1 MSREKIG
8 EILVKKGFITSEQ
21 LSDGLGQQQKN
32 SHKIDK
38 IGEILIE
45 LGYVKE
51 ENLLL
56 SLSEQLSIPYLK
68 EIPFEVPAGLLS
80 KFSISFL
87 RSFVFLPLRKEGE
100 ETLIVMADPLASFF
114 DELETI
120 LGTRVKRALG
130 RKKEI
135 LKLIEQG
142 YYRGDDAVKVEEDL
156 KKESESPQPDF
167 GPEEPDNLLDLAT
180 RAPVIRAVNQII
192 FQAVERRASDIHI
205 QSLEHSLKV
214 RYRIDGLLYDS
225 FTFPRRFQPAIV
237 SRIKVISGLNIA
249 EHRLPQDGRT
259 TIKFDNRELDI
270 RISTMPTF
278 FGENVV
284 LRLLDKSTFLFGL
297 EDLGLSSENFG
308 IFSHLIGSDHGI
320 ILLTGPTGSG
330 KTTTLYAS
338 LDKISSP
345 TKNVIT
351 LEDPVEYQLA
361 GINQIQIN
369 PKIGL
374 SFANG
379 LRFILRHD
387 PDIMMVGEIRDT
399 ETAEMA
405 IQSSLTGHLVFSTLH
420 TNDSASAITRL
431 LDMGIEPY
439 LISSSLLAVM
449 AQRLVRRVCKNC
461 PETYSPAEES
471 LAEIGLRRIDL
482 GEQPLLK
489 GKGCR
494 KCLETGYQGRTGIFE
509 LLVINDEI
517 RRLIMEKK
525 PAHLIKKNA
534 IGSKMKTLRADGA
547 KKVLENVT
555 TIEEVLRVYPGVGLE
570 VSFSGTLNS
579 PARNLHSVNLLARP
593 YGTPCPRASL
603 KARLQGTFQAF
614 EEKGVAVRFIALKI

>member
-555 TIEEVLRVYPGVGLE
+555 TIEEVLRVTQE
-570 VSFSGTLNS
+570 
-579 PARNLHSVNLLARP
+579 
-593 YGTPCPRASL
+593 
-603 KARLQGTFQAF
+603 
-614 EEKGVAVRFIALKI
+614 